1 MRYRPL
7 GPSGAIVSAITLT
20 LAPDPARSR
29 ASDWVALIY
38 AALESGMNS
47 FEVNG
52 GDLAVMEGLGA
63 ALAAVERDLVFVSLR
78 LGPTPGPDG
87 HRRAFSIDGLAAQVR
102 TALAHT
108 GLDRLNAAM
117 LDDPPIDSLAEAA
130 EALGQIK
137 ASGEVLLAGVASD
150 GAALDAC
157 IACGAFDLLAMPFN
171 ITSTWRERNRLRE
184 ASARDLG
191 VISSQPYPRGMDQL
205 IEASKLRS
213 AGEHRGGAAL
223 AGVGTYAFLNATPG
237 WTAEEIC
244 VAYALTEP
252 AIGTVQIPAP
262 PLSRLESLAAAPS
275 REMPPGL
282 SAQIEMAR
290 FSIEAPPEQM
300 RRA

>member
-1 MRYRPL
+1 VRYRPL

-20 LAPDPARSR
+20 LAPDPARPR

-38 AALESGMNS
+38 AALESGINS

-52 GDLAVMEGLGA
+52 GDLAVMDGLGA
-63 ALAAVERDLVFVSLR
+63 ALAAVERDLVFVSVR

-87 HRRAFSIDGLAAQVR
+87 RRAAYSIDGLAAQVQA
-102 TALAHT
+102 ALAQT
-108 GLDRLNAAM
+108 GLSYLNAAV
-117 LDDPPIDSLAEAA
+117 LDEPPADSVGDAA

-137 ASGEVLLAGVASD
+137 ASGAVLLTGVSSD

-157 IACGAFDLLAMPFN
+157 IASGAFDLLAMPFN

-184 ASARDLG
+184 ASVRDLG
-191 VISSQPYPRGMDQL
+191 VISSQPYPRCMAQL
-205 IEASKLRS
+205 IEASKLKL
-213 AGEHRGGAAL
+213 AGAHRGGDAL
-223 AGVGTYAFLNATPG
+223 ADVGTYAFLNTTPG

-252 AIGTVQIPAP
+252 AIATVQVPAP
-262 PLSRLESLAAAPS
+262 PIRMLESLAAAPS

-290 FSIEAPPEQM
+290 FSTETPPEQM